1 MIRVAT
7 QEMGKRKHKT
17 KKSRVS
23 REDGA
28 AEWAEPCTSGSDPSI
43 VINFGAQIVR
53 NDTVREEA
61 YTARREEP
69 PHPPPHTHKIFC
81 WSSVYQTFFQVKS
94 QGETFSFEFKEFF

>member
-69 PHPPPHTHKIFC
+69 PHPPPHTHTQNIFFGL
-81 WSSVYQTFFQVKS
+81 QFIKHFFK
-94 QGETFSFEFKEFF
+94 

>member
-7 QEMGKRKHKT
+7 QEMGKRKQKT

-69 PHPPPHTHKIFC
+69 NIPSTHTKYIFVFCLLSIFSSKI
-81 WSSVYQTFFQVKS
+81 SR
-94 QGETFSFEFKEFF
+94 